1 MYSSDARVVRG
12 VSIAVIIL
20 SSLTLAGCIV
30 LMIVLGI
37 GGAML
42 GNPEF
47 VSQMPV
53 VHSGAGYTGTLDQ
66 YASSQDLAA
75 LGALGTLSIGIAIA
89 VTVGFMLCA
98 AVSLIAGIMGLRQSG
113 QSGKPG
119 SAFGWAVA
127 GAIAAF
133 VTARWIT
140 AVLLA
145 VMAVYL
151 NRMKNPANMQTPPY
165 YGQPYAPQQ
174 PPVPPVPSEQR

>member
-12 VSIAVIIL
+12 VSIAVIVL
-20 SSLTLAGCIV
+20 SSLALAGCLV
-30 LMIVLGI
+30 LMIFLGI
-37 GGAML
+37 GGAVL

-53 VHSGAGYTGTLDQ
+53 IHSDTGYTGTLDQ
-66 YASSQDLAA
+66 YASSQDLAT
-75 LGALGTLSIGIAIA
+75 LGALGTLSIGIAMA

-98 AVSLIAGIMGLRQSG
+98 AVSLVAGIMGLRQSG

-140 AVLLA
+140 AVLL
-145 VMAVYL
+145 VILAVYL
-151 NRMKNPANMQTPPY
+151 NRMKSPSNTSTPQY
-165 YGQPYAPQQ
+165 YDQPYAPQQ
-174 PPVPPVPSEQR
+174 PPVPPTAPEQR